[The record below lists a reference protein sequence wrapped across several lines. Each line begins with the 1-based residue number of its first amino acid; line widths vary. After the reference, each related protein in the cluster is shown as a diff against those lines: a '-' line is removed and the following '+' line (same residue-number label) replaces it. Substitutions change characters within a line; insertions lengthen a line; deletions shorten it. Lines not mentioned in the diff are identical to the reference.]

1 MQPNLKMKKTL
12 LASALMIGL
21 GNAFTASGDVFTV
34 SAGAVPDVTAAPVTG
49 YTELSFG
56 QGIIGNKVGESCS
69 MNGVTGMAESVLL
82 YDINEDGNLNTA
94 NLFGLLSGNA
104 CVTGNNEVGT
114 PMVIEIDGS
123 DSATVSITVADVTG
137 TGWTYTPTA
146 ESCVVDFTG
155 DATNAGDACTSLAGN
170 TVTGIAMSATQVDG
184 TGGSTEVNAAQ
195 YGFAAMTG
203 KTRMVL
209 AGSVTID
216 SEIAAGTVVN
226 ENIIVQVTYE

>member
-1 MQPNLKMKKTL
+1 
-12 LASALMIGL
+12 L

-49 YTELSFG
+49 FTELSFG
-56 QGIIGNKVGESCS
+56 SGIIGNKVGESCS

-82 YDINEDGNLNTA
+82 FDIDQDGTQNAAVN
-94 NLFGLLSGNA
+94 FGLLSGNA

-123 DSATVSITVADVTG
+123 DSATVSVTVADVVG

-146 ESCVVDFTG
+146 ESCVVDFDGTAN
-155 DATNAGDACTSLAGN
+155 DAADACTSLAGN
-170 TVTGIAMSATQVDG
+170 TVTGIAMSGTQVDANA
-184 TGGSTEVNAAQ
+184 GSAEVNANQ
-195 YGFAAMTG
+195 YGYAAMTG

-209 AGSVTID
+209 AGSITID

-226 ENIIVQVTYE
+226 DNIIVQVTYE